1 LEKPNQIGVKGTKLT
16 LKPALEVEIEEK
28 YNNPASVSVV
38 CLIDATVEV
47 TGTVSNT
54 KYVFHGAGTALEVD
68 ERDVDELLNKKRG
81 RACCGGIG
89 GTSIFALA

>member
-1 LEKPNQIGVKGTKLT
+1 MAKPNQIGVKGTEFT
-16 LKPALEVEIEEK
+16 IKPALEAEIKEK
-28 YNNPASVSVV
+28 YNHPAFIRVV

-54 KYVFHGAGTALEVD
+54 KYVFHGAGTTLEID

-81 RACCGGIG
+81 RACCGGVG

>member
-1 LEKPNQIGVKGTKLT
+1 VEKFNKIGVKGTELT
-16 LKPALEVEIEEK
+16 LKPTLEVEIEEK
-28 YNNPASVSVV
+28 YNNSAFVSVV

-81 RACCGGIG
+81 RACCGGIS